1 MRHAFERIA
10 EQAYVRAMNA
20 KHLPLAKT
28 WGRWEGKDR
37 EGGAIEIDLVAAL
50 DDGRTLTGGVKW
62 NRKPLA
68 AEVFAH
74 HLRMLDRLAAA
85 GISWAHRSRELGAP
99 ILFIAANGFSSR
111 FQTAARASSHP
122 VTLWALKDLYG
133 HCLR

>member
-99 ILFIAANGFSSR
+99 TLFIAANGFSSR